1 MEWLKKLLTNIWFYV
16 VLFVLSLVIPFGI
29 NEAYQYG
36 QETGNGYIT
45 IWGAD
50 EVFGFFGDYLSFF
63 GTVILGAAAVFQT
76 ERANELAKKA
86 TEQADKANELAA
98 QMQKLEQ
105 AKFVSM
111 VSLAQLYVN
120 KRGFDFPNYRNPDIP
135 NPEKLHLTA
144 NGYKCS
150 NCYHIDAI
158 FQNDSEFPIVQ
169 IAIHAGQRKSVAG
182 TFYGM
187 EDINTAIYIPSHGSQ
202 AVRFIVP
209 SAIFEEFKQYGLALS
224 INFIN
229 VFDYATPA
237 TLHIEDM
244 EHWNV
249 KKDYA
254 YRIAKFIDVKPQKS
268 EQNEKEAVGT
278 P

>member
-1 MEWLKKLLTNIWFYV
+1 MEWLKKVLTNIWFYV
-16 VLFVLSLVIPFGI
+16 VLFILSLVIPFGI
-29 NEAYQYG
+29 NETYQYG
-36 QETGNGYIT
+36 QERGEGYKT

-86 TEQADKANELAA
+86 TEQTDKANELAA

-111 VSLAQLYVN
+111 VSLTRLYIN
-120 KRGFDFPNYRNPDIP
+120 KRGFEFPNYRNPDVP
-135 NPEKLHLTA
+135 NPEKLHLA
-144 NGYKCS
+144 ADGFKCPD
-150 NCYHIDAI
+150 CYHIDAI

-169 IAIHAGQRKSVAG
+169 IAIHAGQRNSVAG

-187 EDINTAIYIPSHGSQ
+187 DDKNTAIYIPPRGSQ

-209 SAIFEEFKQYGLALS
+209 SAVFEEFKKYALALS
-224 INFIN
+224 IDFIN
-229 VFDYATPA
+229 VFDYTTPA

-249 KKDYA
+249 KRDYA

-268 EQNEKEAVGT
+268 GQNEKEAAEIH
-278 P
+278 